1 MSAVLISDEVE
12 SRVAA
17 FLARQH
23 RLFIDGDWREASSDR
38 TIEVLNPANGR
49 RLATVSAAGAQ
60 DIDRAVRAARSAF
73 DAGSWPKMLPADRGR
88 LLFKLADAIDACKE
102 EFAYLETLDNGM
114 ALTSGMR
121 GAGMAVAHL
130 TYFAG
135 WCGKVSGQIHAVNQP
150 DMHVYTVKEPIGVVG
165 AITPWNFPLVLE
177 VAKLAQAL
185 AAGCTV
191 VLKPAELTPLSAL
204 RLGDLIRDIG
214 FPQGVINIV
223 PGYGDP
229 AGRALVEHP
238 QVDKITFTGSTA
250 TGKWI
255 VRAAAGNLK
264 RVTLEL
270 GGKSPTIIF
279 PDADLSKA
287 IPGAAMQVF
296 ANSGQVC
303 VAGSR
308 VYVHRRIFDEVVG
321 GIAGVAKGLRVAP
334 GTQPQCQIGPLI
346 SRGQLERVRGYID
359 SGVGEGAR
367 LIQGGA
373 QVGEEGYFIEPTVV
387 THTTP
392 GMRMMREEIFGPV
405 VAVMPVD
412 EDDLDSIAGQAN
424 DTRYGLAAYIWTRDV
439 SRVHK
444 LAGKLHA
451 GTIHVNGGL
460 GLDPAV
466 PFGGY
471 KESGWG
477 REFGAEGLDAFL
489 QTKAVIVRL

>member
-1 MSAVLISDEVE
+1 M
-12 SRVAA
+12 
-17 FLARQH
+17 
-23 RLFIDGDWREASSDR
+23 
-38 TIEVLNPANGR
+38 
-49 RLATVSAAGAQ
+49 
-60 DIDRAVRAARSAF
+60 
-73 DAGSWPKMLPADRGR
+73 
-88 LLFKLADAIDACKE
+88 
-102 EFAYLETLDNGM
+102 
-114 ALTSGMR
+114 
-121 GAGMAVAHL
+121 
-130 TYFAG
+130 
-135 WCGKVSGQIHAVNQP
+135 
-150 DMHVYTVKEPIGVVG
+150 
-165 AITPWNFPLVLE
+165 
-177 VAKLAQAL
+177 
-185 AAGCTV
+185 
-191 VLKPAELTPLSAL
+191 
-204 RLGDLIRDIG
+204 
-214 FPQGVINIV
+214 
-223 PGYGDP
+223 
-229 AGRALVEHP
+229 
-238 QVDKITFTGSTA
+238 
-250 TGKWI
+250 
-255 VRAAAGNLK
+255 
-264 RVTLEL
+264 
-270 GGKSPTIIF
+270 
-279 PDADLSKA
+279 
-287 IPGAAMQVF
+287 
-296 ANSGQVC
+296 
-303 VAGSR
+303 AGSR

-444 LAGKLHA
+444 LAGKLQA